1 MKKNVLEILR
11 KMVGKF
17 SSLAFICEWGQI
29 VVVPR
34 DHIIPPAKWELA
46 REKELKVEEE
56 VLKGTFIFYCASE
69 KIQFTS
75 VHSIV
80 TLGAEECE
88 NIPLL
93 RHKLEFFSF
102 PCKEGEIEI
111 ISSIGE
117 CFRHKYTRLI
127 GDILMEV
134 KSFDF
139 SEEGLF
145 ISNSFLNNKSEN
157 EKCYTI
163 ALNCKRQFIVNY
175 CGVNVVIDYDWWRTE
190 GALITVP
197 YLKWDSQMVIEK
209 EVFPKNSWEFD
220 TDEKIAAFNEAAEAL
235 VKEKMAALNDQI
247 INAVKYSLERG
258 RASKMVHARISQKEV
273 EEYLYL
279 HK

>member
-69 KIQFTS
+69 KIQLTS

-134 KSFDF
+134 KSFEF

-145 ISNSFLNNKSEN
+145 ISNSFLNESGN
-157 EKCYTI
+157 EKCYEI

-197 YLKWDSQMVIEK
+197 YLKEGTQKV
-209 EVFPKNSWEFD
+209 
-220 TDEKIAAFNEAAEAL
+220 TDEEIAAFNEAAEAL

-273 EEYLYL
+273 EEYLHL